1 MEPKNSVDIL
11 IIGAGPSGLACAIE
25 AKAHGLSSLTIDQGS
40 VADAIR
46 RFPLNM
52 TFFSTPE
59 LLEIGG
65 IPFLSSGFRPTRVE
79 CVRYY
84 QMVAKHLGLS
94 IRQRTRVTG
103 VRKVIGGFEV
113 NAGEDVFLAKN
124 VVIATGY
131 FDSPSLFDVPGC
143 DLPKVHRYYSE
154 PLEYAG
160 REVAVIGGKN
170 SAVEIALDLFR
181 AGAKVTL
188 IHRGKKLSEGVKYW
202 ILPDIENR
210 IKAAEIRG
218 MFETTIQSIKPRTIA
233 VKGRHT
239 EEILNDAVFVMIGY
253 QPDTSLVKQLGVQI
267 DEESLA
273 PIHDPASMETN
284 VHGIYVAGSIAA
296 GNFNNKIFIENGR
309 VHGKLIVESVLR
321 SR

>member
-11 IIGAGPSGLACAIE
+11 IVGAGPSGLACAIE
-25 AKAHGLSSLTIDQGS
+25 AKRHGISSLTIDQGS

-46 RFPLNM
+46 RFPVNM

-65 IPFLSSGFRPTRVE
+65 VPFLSSGFRPTRVE

-84 QMVAKHLGLS
+84 QMVVKHLDLPV
-94 IRQRTRVTG
+94 RQQTRVTG
-103 VRKVIGGFEV
+103 VRKVTEGFEV
-113 NAGEDVFLAKN
+113 NAADAAYLAKN
-124 VVIATGY
+124 LVIATGY
-131 FDSPSLFDVPGC
+131 FDSPSRFDIPGS
-143 DLPKVHRYYSE
+143 DLPKVHRYYTE

-160 REVAVIGGKN
+160 REVAVVGGKN
-170 SAVEIALDLFR
+170 SAVETALELFR